1 MSDLPTF
8 TSARDEIAGLFLA
21 HWRAHAPAVNRGRDV
36 QVFWHG
42 VDAGHAPPAGLPWAR
57 FVLRHREGTQ
67 ATFGASG
74 QRRFA
79 RDGLVSVQ
87 VFAPL
92 SAGGVALAELLAVV
106 ARGAFEGVGTA
117 SGIWFRNARIHE
129 AGVDGAW
136 VQMNVLA
143 DFVYD
148 EMR

>member
-1 MSDLPTF
+1 MVQFSGITAHR
-8 TSARDEIAGLFLA
+8 SACA
-21 HWRAHAPAVNRGRDV
+21 
-36 QVFWHG
+36 
-42 VDAGHAPPAGLPWAR
+42 
-57 FVLRHREGTQ
+57 
-67 ATFGASG
+67 ATVALG
-74 QRRFA
+74 
-79 RDGLVSVQ
+79 
-87 VFAPL
+87 L